1 MWLSPATW
9 HTLHTRLQRL
19 WDAPVDIG
27 HGDRSYSMRTE
38 IPSGG
43 AEPVSSAPGRE
54 PYDPPIGTS
63 AAPLVLVGGGKVPT
77 RSFPE
82 SRVGTHSN
90 SSEHLRQIGADQVTA
105 LVQVR
110 AVLFRAVAPCSRVTT
125 TNVESA
131 IGSTHS
137 VRTRGGNTRKA
148 DNTHTADRRRS
159 LGSTSIVATA
169 SRRDRYRPHL
179 V

>member
-1 MWLSPATW
+1 MPRWILGTATGRIRCVRKSHPVEPSPFLLPRVESPTI
-9 HTLHTRLQRL
+9 R
-19 WDAPVDIG
+19 P
-27 HGDRSYSMRTE
+27 
-38 IPSGG
+38 
-43 AEPVSSAPGRE
+43 SAPQQPLWCWLVVVKSR
-54 PYDPPIGTS
+54 P
-63 AAPLVLVGGGKVPT
+63 AP
-77 RSFPE
+77 FP
-82 SRVGTHSN
+82 SCGSGHISN